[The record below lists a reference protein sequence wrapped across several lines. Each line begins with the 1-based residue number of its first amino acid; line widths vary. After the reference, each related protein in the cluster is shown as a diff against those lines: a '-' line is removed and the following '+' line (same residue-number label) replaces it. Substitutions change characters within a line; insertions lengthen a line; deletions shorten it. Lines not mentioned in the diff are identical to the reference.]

1 MSNKGVHWSVSDEKI
16 AVDML
21 AESKSFLQVAEK
33 LGRSISSVT
42 AHFDKFFF
50 ETYHLKKA
58 LKLWKRFNNKYANH
72 NSDEID
78 ISNLKKKD
86 EVYFY
91 NCTGVSDTLLHRRLR
106 NVVCIGWMKCKIR
119 QIDIGRKRIKI
130 KHSVYKTDEWIYL
143 NEGKIRLN
151 GNGLYCY
158 DWNYNNICFA
168 EKCKEI
174 EEDFSSRLIFEDSP
188 SAFKMQQIVNCSCN
202 KLMKKTTIKS
212 NSFLSNKKQ
221 NGEIIECISCKKNV
235 EQAHYS
241 LYFSDEKNDIHSTV
255 CVICWVCADK
265 QQYAKVCKKIKIPF
279 YEFETK
285 EKSAKIISN
294 LITINN
300 KLTKELLINKLKT
313 NRSYIW

>member
-1 MSNKGVHWSVSDEKI
+1 MSDTLKKGKWSEFEETT

-21 AESKSFLQVAEK
+21 TGNKSFVQVAEK

-42 AHFDKFFF
+42 TQFDSEFFF
-50 ETYHLKKA
+50 TNYHMEEA
-58 LKLWKRFNNKYANH
+58 LKLWQTFNDKYANH
-72 NSDEID
+72 NYDEID
-78 ISNLKKKD
+78 IVNLKKKD
-86 EVYFY
+86 KVYYSNYDDLNRCGQKYRFGFDWA
-91 NCTGVSDTLLHRRLR
+91 NNFKCT
-106 NVVCIGWMKCKIR
+106 IGWIKCTIR
-119 QIDIGRKRIKI
+119 KIDIDGKRIKI
-130 KHSVYKTDEWIYL
+130 KYDGNKIDKWIYL

-151 GNGLYCY
+151 GKGLYYY
-158 DWNYNNICFA
+158 DGHYNNICFA
-168 EKCKEI
+168 EKWKGVDETK
-174 EEDFSSRLIFEDSP
+174 LT
-188 SAFKMQQIVNCSCN
+188 FKMQQIVNCSCN

>member
-119 QIDIGRKRIKI
+119 NIDISGKRIQI

-158 DWNYNNICFA
+158 DC
-168 EKCKEI
+168 
-174 EEDFSSRLIFEDSP
+174 P